1 MRTIV
6 AGCAPGRQVG
16 HAGGMPADP
25 RAVVTV
31 PQPRQSFG
39 KYRVCV
45 VCLGNI
51 CRSPTAEAVLRAELA
66 RAGLAGRVEVDSAG
80 TGDWHLGGPMHPDAA
95 AELSRH
101 GLDGA
106 GHRVRQFQ
114 PSWFERYDLVAAMD
128 SDNLADLLA
137 MAPDRQAAGRV
148 RLLRSFDPAQAG
160 GDGDLDVP
168 DPYGGDAADYE
179 HVFELVQAAARG
191 LADQLARLLAGPSA
205 APG

>member
-16 HAGGMPADP
+16 HAGGMPVDP

-51 CRSPTAEAVLRAELA
+51 CRSPTAEAVLREELA
-66 RAGLAGRVEVDSAG
+66 RAGLAGQVEVDSAG
-80 TGDWHLGGPMHPDAA
+80 TGDWHLGGAMHPDAA
-95 AELSRH
+95 AELARR

-106 GHRVRQFQ
+106 GHRARQFQ

-128 SDNLADLLA
+128 SDNLADLRA
-137 MAPDRQAAGRV
+137 MAPDRQTADRV
-148 RLLRSFDPAQAG
+148 RLFLSFDPARAG
-160 GDGDLDVP
+160 GGDLDVP
-168 DPYGGDAADYE
+168 DPYGGDAEDYA
-179 HVFELVQAAARG
+179 HVYELVQAAARG
-191 LADQLARLLAGPSA
+191 LADQLARLLAGAPA